1 MAYLAVVI
9 IWSTTPLGI
18 VWSSETVSPTLAVL
32 LRMLIAIIPGM
43 VILKLANINLPWSK
57 QARKIYAYSCVGIF
71 GGMLFSYLA
80 AQYLASGIM
89 SLIFGLSPIFSGVL
103 AQKILDEPK
112 FSGLKKLALAVAL
125 SGLFVVCFDSMSL
138 SENSVIGIAFILLG
152 VFFFSLS
159 GVMVKSVAID
169 IHPLATTVGA
179 LTFSVPLF
187 AIVWFLVDG
196 TLPYQEWHAR
206 SIWAILYL
214 GIFGSLVGF
223 LAYFFIL
230 QKLRAS
236 TVALITMMTPVF
248 ALYLG
253 AVLNNETVSL
263 HLIFGALLVMCGL
276 ALYQWSGKS
285 KRLKVKPA

>member
-57 QARKIYAYSCVGIF
+57 QARKIYTYSCVGIF

-80 AQYLASGIM
+80 AQYLASGMM

-187 AIVWFLVDG
+187 AIVWFLIDG

-236 TVALITMMTPVF
+236 TVALITMVTPVF